1 VPGSFIRLSYVT
13 ILCANVLLML
23 GTLLSDLGVT
33 VPWGFGQFDLK
44 LEGNFAT
51 WYSSGLLL
59 LAAGAALLISMRPA
73 SGSRPLFLY
82 RMAWTATSLVL
93 LALSVDEMNE
103 LHERVGIWFTDR
115 FGPISGLTEGGSGIY
130 GWLVALLPFV
140 AAFIV
145 GMGAMIRSWLR
156 VNRLSRNLAVAA
168 LACWIG
174 VLGAEF
180 TEAQLARLS
189 MYRSVEGVFEE
200 GLEIMGTA
208 LFLASF
214 CEFLRSQKRP
224 EDERL

>member
-1 VPGSFIRLSYVT
+1 
-13 ILCANVLLML
+13 M
-23 GTLLSDLGVT
+23 
-33 VPWGFGQFDLK
+33 K
-44 LEGNFAT
+44 L
-51 WYSSGLLL
+51 
-59 LAAGAALLISMRPA
+59 
-73 SGSRPLFLY
+73 
-82 RMAWTATSLVL
+82 
-93 LALSVDEMNE
+93 NE

-140 AAFIV
+140 AVFIV
-145 GMGAMIRSWLR
+145 GMAAMIRSWLR
-156 VNRLSRNLAVAA
+156 VNRLSRNLAVTA

-174 VLGAEF
+174 ALGAEF

-200 GLEIMGTA
+200 GLEITGTA

-214 CEFLRSQKRP
+214 CEFLRSQKIP